1 MTENDRH
8 LIKIVLIL
16 ITHIIEYSNII
27 KDQYY
32 DNIDSKSNNSTYY
45 KLYKSVNKGH
55 WIEDGHVGCYQT
67 KLH

>member
-32 DNIDSKSNNSTYY
+32 DNVDSKSNNSTYY
-45 KLYKSVNKGH
+45 KLQVCEQKTLNRRWTCGLLS
-55 WIEDGHVGCYQT
+55 D
-67 KLH
+67 